1 MDSNDDPADA
11 ESQAGESGAGPGRTE
26 GPETD
31 GGTADDD
38 PSGPDDGTADDD
50 PSGPD
55 DGTADDDP
63 SGPDD
68 GTADD
73 DEAGGP
79 ITKRRVLGGVAV
91 LLVVVLLLVLL
102 VVPWSLLG
110 LAFNSSAEFEAQP
123 VTVGQGPVAD
133 NGYEA
138 VLEEQFEATEQ
149 LSILGQPRSIV
160 ATNHRMNYE
169 RTIDVQGEQFD
180 AAVFT
185 VVSTPAITVAS
196 RPLNPVASMSHD
208 ELLTEFSDDLEGG
221 YEGMENFSRV
231 TQRDGVLLGQQ
242 TTVSQFETSIET
254 NGERV
259 DVYLYV
265 TTARSNGDVVVA
277 VGGHPAPF
285 AQERA
290 SILELMAGV
299 DHPAD

>member
-1 MDSNDDPADA
+1 MDSSDDPTDAD
-11 ESQAGESGAGPGRTE
+11 SQAGGSGVSPGRTD
-26 GPETD
+26 GPKT
-31 GGTADDD
+31 
-38 PSGPDDGTADDD
+38 DDGTTDDEH
-50 PSGPD
+50 SGP
-55 DGTADDDP
+55 
-63 SGPDD
+63 
-68 GTADD
+68 D
-73 DEAGGP
+73 DEAGGG

-102 VVPWSLLG
+102 FVPWSLLG

-123 VTVGQGPVAD
+123 VTVGQEPVTD

-138 VLEEQFEATEQ
+138 VLEEQFEATEE

-160 ATNHRMNYE
+160 ATNHRVNYE

-208 ELLTEFSDDLEGG
+208 ELLTEFSDDLEGA
-221 YEGMENFSRV
+221 YEGIENLSRV
-231 TQRDGVLLGQQ
+231 TQRDGVLLGQR

-290 SILELMAGV
+290 SILKLMAAV